1 MSSNDFFDLS
11 PVPMFIFSKATL
23 DILSM
28 NIAGFHFYGY
38 TEDEVLKLKILDLHT
53 NSEQEFINKLHN
65 SGQVYPAKSEWQQI
79 TKEGNAVY
87 VELSTNEIS
96 FNDQAAILT
105 VVIDINDR
113 KLAQLQL
120 KNSENSYLSIINSQE
135 DIIFR
140 FLPDTTLLF
149 VNDAYCKQ
157 FGLKREEIIGHKF
170 LEYVQEKEKHRIR
183 NYLENLMQKPA
194 TMNYEYREE
203 YDDGK
208 LIWWEWT
215 DYPIAGVNGEIIEIQ
230 TVGKNITHK
239 KALEEKQ
246 KTSEKI
252 NSILLNSLPD
262 LVFYI
267 QNDGTYLGVHTQNE
281 DLLLT
286 EPRNFIGKKITEVL
300 PPDLAETSMNTIRK
314 AIETKQPVIYTY
326 NLLIAGKTR
335 NYENRVLPVNDLE
348 VISVIRDITE
358 MENVKNLLAKEKS
371 LLSSI
376 LNSIPDIVFYKDRQG
391 KYLGGNKSFE
401 KFIGKSTQ
409 DFIGKNDLEIFD
421 KQLAEKFI
429 ADDLMLFKNGQ
440 PVIVE
445 EEVSYVDGRYA
456 PHETAKAPLYDEKGN
471 IIGIVGTSRNIAERK
486 AYERAIHDSEERFD
500 LAIKATK
507 AGLWDWDMITDKV
520 FYSETWKSMLGYSPS
535 EISESFDDW
544 KVLWH
549 PDDVVNNE
557 RAINDYLNGITEK
570 YEIEHRL
577 RNKSGQYQW
586 ILTRGVIQRDETG
599 TPVRWLGINIDLTS
613 KKTLENDLLF
623 RAQLQQ
629 ILLRLANELVNI
641 RFESVDEAITSTLKE
656 IGNFMGVDR
665 AYVFS
670 YNMDLLTTSNT
681 HEWCAEGISPEIEN
695 LQDIPVSDLSIWMDN
710 HINGHTMVVEDVL
723 KLSEDDPLRMVLE
736 PQQIQSLITVPLLN
750 GQKLLGFIGFDSV
763 KLKKVWSNTEQELLK
778 FFAELIVNLHIRSN
792 YENAIIE
799 SENMLAFAT
808 EAANT
813 AIWNW
818 DVTGNKISYN
828 LQMAKMIGRSHD
840 ELLSSPETYFKFVHP
855 DEYEHIIKKI
865 HACTE
870 GLLENF
876 EEEYRILHADGYYI
890 WIHDSGSI
898 IDVDI
903 NGKPIRIS
911 GTRTNIT
918 ERKTIEIELQKS
930 EQQFRSFYHNAA
942 IGLYRLAPDG
952 DFILVNPA
960 FCEILGYD
968 SAEDA
973 LQSGLGKVTRF
984 RKSKDNDFLKQIYQ
998 NDELR
1003 GFESVWLKSNG
1014 ESIYVIENASLIRDA
1029 EGVVLYIDG
1038 SVEDISI
1045 RKKAEDALQESEIK
1059 FRQLAENVNDIFWLR
1074 DAKNG
1079 ETLYVNPAFDKVFGL
1094 RGSSLHKH
1102 WEIVLKM
1109 IHPDERDSVDKKY
1122 REYLVSQSDVFDMEF
1137 RITTHYGE
1145 NKWIRATSNAIRDAK
1160 GKALRHAIL
1169 ASDITRQKEVEQQLK
1184 FNFELEKQLGELKSR
1199 FVSMA
1204 SHELRTPLATILA
1217 TTETL
1222 KAYRD
1227 RMENHEIDKRFSKII
1242 EQISHLKR
1250 IMDDVL
1256 SLSKISE
1263 GKLPF
1268 NPHRGDMSQVIQEI
1282 VDEFNSNPDFDHE
1295 IQTILPVS
1303 CIFDFDHKLMRQLI
1317 TNLLSNAIK
1326 YSDKEKPIQ
1335 IVVQKNP
1342 ETVQFEIS
1350 DQGIGIPEEEIK
1362 NLFSPYFRASNVDN
1376 RQGTGLGMVIVKQA
1390 VELHQGSIEVESLQ
1404 NIGTKFTCLFP
1415 ENTYNYQSQ

>member
-1 MSSNDFFDLS
+1 
-11 PVPMFIFSKATL
+11 
-23 DILSM
+23 M
-28 NIAGFHFYGY
+28 NIAGFRFYGY
-38 TEDEVLKLKILDLHT
+38 TEDEVLNLKILDLHRI
-53 NSEQEFINKLHN
+53 SEQNIINNLYIQ
-65 SGQVYPAKSEWQQI
+65 GQNIYPSKTEWQHI
-79 TKEGNAVY
+79 TKQGNAIY
-87 VELSTNEIS
+87 VELSSSEIC
-96 FNDQAAILT
+96 FNDEAALLT
-105 VVIDINDR
+105 VVLDINDR

-120 KNSENSYLSIINSQE
+120 KHSENSYLSILNSQE

-149 VNDAYCKQ
+149 VNDAYCMQ
-157 FGLKREEIIGHKF
+157 FGLKREEIIGQKF
-170 LEYVQEKEKHRIR
+170 LEFVQEKERQRIR
-183 NYLENLMQKPA
+183 NYLEDLMQKPH

-203 YDDGK
+203 YDNGK

-215 DYPIAGVNGEIIEIQ
+215 DYPIIGDNGEIVEIQ
-230 TVGKNITHK
+230 TVGKNITHRK
-239 KALEEKQ
+239 ILEEKQ
-246 KTSEKI
+246 QASEKI

-267 QNDGTYLGVHTQNE
+267 HLDGTYLGVHTQNE
-281 DLLLT
+281 DMLLT
-286 EPRNFIGKKITEVL
+286 EPKNFIGKKINDVL
-300 PPDLAETSMNTIRK
+300 PPDLAEVSMKTVEQ
-314 AIETKQPVIYTY
+314 AISTMQPVVYTY
-326 NLLIAGKTR
+326 SLSIAGKDR
-335 NYENRVLPVNDLE
+335 NYENRVLPVNDHE

-358 MENVKNLLAKEKS
+358 MENVRNLLAKEKS
-371 LLSSI
+371 LLTSI
-376 LNSIPDIVFYKDRQG
+376 LNSIPDIVFYKDRLG
-391 KYLGGNKSFE
+391 RYLGGNKSFE
-401 KFIGKSTQ
+401 KHVGISAPDFVGKT
-409 DFIGKNDLEIFD
+409 DLELFD
-421 KQLAEKFI
+421 KQSSEKFI
-429 ADDLMLFKNGQ
+429 NDDYLLFKNGK
-440 PVIVE
+440 PIIVE
-445 EEVSYVDGRYA
+445 EEVRYVDGSTA

-471 IIGIVGTSRNIAERK
+471 IIGIVGTSRNITERK
-486 AYERAIHDSEERFD
+486 AYERAIRDSEERFD
-500 LAIKATK
+500 LAIKSIK
-507 AGLWDWDMITDKV
+507 AGVWDWDMIRNTV
-520 FYSETWKSMLGYSPS
+520 FYSETWKTMLGYEPS
-535 EISESFDDW
+535 DISNTFDEW

-549 PDDVVNNE
+549 PEDIESNE
-557 RAINDYLNGITEK
+557 KAIDDYLSGITEK
-570 YEIEHRL
+570 YEVEHRL

-586 ILTRGVIQRDETG
+586 ILTRGVIQRDEMG
-599 TPVRWLGINIDLTS
+599 TPIRWLGINIDLTS

-623 RAQLQQ
+623 RTQLQQ
-629 ILLRLANELVNI
+629 ILLRLASELVNI
-641 RFESVDEAITSTLKE
+641 RFVSVDDAITSTLRE
-656 IGNFMGVDR
+656 IGNFLGVDR

-695 LQDIPVSDLSIWMDN
+695 LQDIPMSELSIWMDN
-710 HINGHTMVVEDVL
+710 HINGLSMVVEDVL
-723 KLSEDDPLRMVLE
+723 KLSVDDPLRMVLE

-750 GQKLLGFIGFDSV
+750 DQKLLGFIGFDAV
-763 KLKKVWSNTEQELLK
+763 KQKKVWSHTEQELLK

-818 DVTGNKISYN
+818 DVLNNKISYN
-828 LQMAKMIGRSHD
+828 LQMSKMIGRNTE
-840 ELLSSPETYFKFVHP
+840 ELLSSPETYFSFVHP
-855 DEYEHIIKKI
+855 DEYELVIKKI
-865 HACTE
+865 HDCIE
-870 GLLENF
+870 GLLDSF
-876 EEEYRILHADGYYI
+876 DEEYRILHADGNYI

-952 DFILVNPA
+952 NIILVNPA
-960 FCEILGYD
+960 FCEILGFT
-968 SAEDA
+968 SADEA
-973 LQSGLGKVTRF
+973 LQFGLGKVTRL
-984 RKSKDNDFLKQIYQ
+984 RKSKDNDFLNQIYRK
-998 NDELR
+998 DELR

-1014 ESIYVIENASLIRDA
+1014 EPIYVIENASLIRDEA
-1029 EGVVLYIDG
+1029 GVVMYIDG

-1074 DAKNG
+1074 DSRSG

-1094 RGSSLHKH
+1094 PGSTLHKH
-1102 WEIVLKM
+1102 WEFVLNM
-1109 IHPDERDSVDKKY
+1109 IHPDERESVEKKY
-1122 REYLVSQSDVFDMEF
+1122 REHLLSQSDLLDMEF
-1137 RITTHYGE
+1137 RIITLHGE
-1145 NKWIRATSNAIRDAK
+1145 NKWIRATSNAIRDKK

-1169 ASDITRQKEVEQQLK
+1169 ASDITRQKQVEQQLK
-1184 FNFELEKQLGELKSR
+1184 LNFELEKQLGELKSR

-1227 RMENHEIDKRFSKII
+1227 RMDDQEIDKRFSKII

-1256 SLSKISE
+1256 SLSKIRE

-1268 NPHRGDMSQVIQEI
+1268 NPQTGDMSQVIEEI
-1282 VDEFNSNPDFDHE
+1282 IEEFNSNPDFDHE
-1295 IQTILPVS
+1295 IQSNLPES
-1303 CIFDFDHKLMRQLI
+1303 CFFDFDHKLMRQLI

-1326 YSDKEKPIQ
+1326 YSDKENPIQ
-1335 IVVQKNP
+1335 IVLQKMHD
-1342 ETVQFEIS
+1342 EVQFEIF
-1350 DQGIGIPEEEIK
+1350 DQGIGIPAEEIE
-1362 NLFSPYFRASNVDN
+1362 NL
-1376 RQGTGLGMVIVKQA
+1376 
-1390 VELHQGSIEVESLQ
+1390 
-1404 NIGTKFTCLFP
+1404 
-1415 ENTYNYQSQ
+1415 